1 MRTIFLILILS
12 SSVNVFAQP
21 KEYIVKHT
29 GDTIAGAV
37 AILPKQIVVL
47 RTPGDTIIFNSEDVR
62 LYVKDKTVRTVLRLI
77 LYGYSDNIEEVQ
89 TYNYRN
95 PVYDTTI
102 LLKPLIEGDKLSLF
116 TGKDKRKVVYFFVQL
131 PTDPHPIQLLYS
143 VGGEMKD
150 KKNWNNPYL
159 YVSYVTHHRYFED
172 QLYEITVDC
181 KTITEGHLD
190 MLEYRESSLK
200 SFVNRYNKNCK

>member
-29 GDTIAGAV
+29 GDTIAGGV
-37 AILPKQIVVL
+37 TILPKQIVVL
-47 RTPGDTIIFNSEDVR
+47 RTPGDTVIFNSEDVR
-62 LYVKDKTVRTVLRLI
+62 LYVKGKTVKYVLRLI

-102 LLKPLIEGDKLSLF
+102 LLTPVITGETLDLF
-116 TGKDKRKVVYFFVQL
+116 TGKDKRKVIYFFVQRVGDIK
-131 PTDPHPIQLLYS
+131 PEQLLYS
-143 VGGEMKD
+143 VGGEMRD
-150 KKNWNNPYL
+150 KASWGHPYQW
-159 YVSYVTHHRYFED
+159 VNYVTHHLIFID
-172 QLYEITVDC
+172 QLNEMTKECEAITM
-181 KTITEGHLD
+181 GHLR